1 MKKIGLAGIVG
12 GGLLGAVLG
21 FAAPAQADLAHDVWA
36 NQQNQTSASVPHV
49 NTSVHQ
55 SP

>member
-12 GGLLGAVLG
+12 GGLVAAVLG
-21 FAAPAQADLAHDVWA
+21 FAAPASADLGHNVWA
-36 NQQNQTSASVPHV
+36 NQQNQTSASAPSV

>member
-12 GGLLGAVLG
+12 GGLVAAVLG
-21 FAAPAQADLAHDVWA
+21 FAALASADLGHNVWA
-36 NQQNQTSASVPHV
+36 NQQNQTSASAPSV
-49 NTSVHQ
+49 NNSVHQ